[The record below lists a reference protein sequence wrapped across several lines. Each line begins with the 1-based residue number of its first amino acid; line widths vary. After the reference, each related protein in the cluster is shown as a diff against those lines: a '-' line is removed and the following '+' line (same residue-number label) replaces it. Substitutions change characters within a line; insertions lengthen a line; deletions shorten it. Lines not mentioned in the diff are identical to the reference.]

1 MIADWTL
8 VAKSLRIPQFEFS
21 QSQISQSEIADLAR
35 LSGTGFSIRNPN
47 STTPN
52 RIISESGLTIVDWTL
67 ALQNLFEFH
76 NPKSTF
82 RI

>member
-1 MIADWTL
+1 MIVDWVL
-8 VAKSLRIPQFEFS
+8 VTKSFRIPQFEFS
-21 QSQISQSEIADLAR
+21 NSQIKPFEIADSSR
-35 LSGTGFSIRNPN
+35 FSRRGFSIRNPN

-52 RIISESGLTIVDWTL
+52 RIISECGLMIADWTL

-76 NPKSTF
+76 NPKSIF